1 MILVVGLGN
10 PGRRYE
16 RTRHNAGFLVVDALA
31 RSARNQ
37 DWSMQSQ
44 SLVTEIV
51 IAGQQVKLAKPTTYM
66 NASGQAVRLLL
77 DDYRLDWKDLIV
89 VLDDLDLP
97 LGRIRIRERGS
108 AGGHHGAE
116 SIIRMIG
123 CDEFIRVRLG
133 IGEEKMPVEKAE
145 FVLSEVS
152 PGKAAEWAEMIARA
166 AGAVQSIVADGA
178 SRAMSM
184 FNA

>member
-1 MILVVGLGN
+1 VKIIVGLGN

-16 RTRHNAGFLVVDALA
+16 RTRHNAGFMVVDGLA
-31 RSARNQ
+31 RAAR
-37 DWSMQSQ
+37 SQ
-44 SLVTEIV
+44 EWKLRCEALVAETI
-51 IAGQQVKLAKPTTYM
+51 IAAQPAMLAKPVTYM

-77 DDYRLDWKDLIV
+77 EEYRLNNPDLVV

-108 AGGHHGAE
+108 AGGHHGVE
-116 SIIRMIG
+116 SIIRTLG
-123 CDEFIRVRLG
+123 SDEFVRVRLG
-133 IGEEKMPVEKAE
+133 IGEETMPLDKAE

-152 PGKAAEWAEMIARA
+152 PGRAAEWDEMIARA
-166 AGAVQSIVADGA
+166 AGAVRSIVADGA